1 MLLNLVMFTRPRSS
15 LMSIAVL
22 AIVIVALLG
31 CTSER
36 ETMPPSDQPV
46 AADVTPVETI
56 AKIIATQEPIA
67 ADTATVETV
76 AEIIATQVPVAV
88 DTSTADPDTD
98 EIATE
103 EPSVQE
109 PNLDDSAAGTADP
122 EAPMEDV
129 VVAEDQIIP
138 FEIEEDTVW
147 LDVSEQLS
155 ASEQSCIEGL
165 SSVDDLDANLD
176 RRLTSFTDEDS
187 TEIDAAVNA
196 SIYGCLNRETANRI
210 LTEVWLISLLDVAE
224 GDDELVESCVRDVLS
239 SVDMMRVS
247 FSNPDPQVEAMGAFD
262 FGIAFIMDLCWNLP
276 PLSELDVPQGEIV
289 WHNLAVGIVLELLS
303 EDAIY
308 GLDYATPFNSI
319 VAIDRMNGEVLWR
332 YEFGVRANNDRDPHI
347 FTLVDGVLY
356 ASNNDLHA
364 IDASSGR
371 LLWEHRDKGH
381 PKNLVVS
388 SGMAYYF
395 IDYYVTENGDEV
407 EALLA
412 ADAMTGEVLWTYEEY
427 PYAYN
432 QSFAVGDGVVYVA
445 RTEDDLIVLDSRTGQ
460 RVSFDYEPLWHD
472 SRQWFGFYDR
482 KIVDGVVYW
491 LYESGLQAEDALT
504 GEKLWKYDAELGTG
518 GKARIEDGYAYLWSP
533 YEGSISAIDL
543 SGNEIVWSYQS
554 QNSHVGL
561 TFSDGIAYFLSLKY
575 SSELNRVSGQAYAVD
590 ATTADLLWE
599 FQATNAPFYR
609 SPTVDDGVVYVGGK
623 GLYALDAVDG
633 ELLWYY
639 LIDLENSPPLAK
651 DGVVYAADLFRGV
664 YGLKAPR
671 SE

>member
-1 MLLNLVMFTRPRSS
+1 MLPNLAMFTIPKSS
-15 LMSIAVL
+15 LMSVAVL
-22 AIVIVALLG
+22 AMVIVALLG

-46 AADVTPVETI
+46 AADVTTVETI
-56 AKIIATQEPIA
+56 AEIIATQEPI
-67 ADTATVETV
+67 
-76 AEIIATQVPVAV
+76 AV

-122 EAPMEDV
+122 EASMED

-165 SSVDDLDANLD
+165 SSVDDLDANLE
-176 RRLTSFTDEDS
+176 RRLTSIIDEDS
-187 TEIDAAVNA
+187 TEVDAAVDA

-247 FSNPDPQVEAMGAFD
+247 FSNPDPQVEAISEAETFGMAFK
-262 FGIAFIMDLCWNLP
+262 MDLCWNLP
-276 PLSELDVPQGEIV
+276 PASELDVPQGEIV
-289 WHNLAVGIVLELLS
+289 WHNPAGRIVLELLS

-308 GLDYATPFNSI
+308 GLDYTTPFNSI

-332 YEFGVRANNDRDPHI
+332 YEFGVRANHDRDPHI

-381 PKNLVVS
+381 PENLVVS

-427 PYAYN
+427 PYADN
-432 QSFAVGDGVVYVA
+432 QSFAVGDGVVYVG

-472 SRQWFGFYDR
+472 SRQRFGFYDR

-554 QNSHVGL
+554 ENSHVGL

-639 LIDLENSPPLAK
+639 LIDLTENSPPLAK
-651 DGVVYAADLFRGV
+651 DGVVYAADLLRGV